1 MIKQPIIQRLRAL
14 MSNTFVT
21 DCPHCH
27 GHFYGFHAYETNIKI
42 NKRPYRIVCHKCAK
56 LKDK

>member
-1 MIKQPIIQRLRAL
+1 MSKHPLHRRLRAFI
-14 MSNTFVT
+14 SRTFVT

-27 GHFYGFHAYETNIKI
+27 GHFYGFHAYETNIKV
-42 NKRPYRIVCHKCAK
+42 NKTHYRIVCHKCAK